1 MATFITA
8 AQRAELIELYVGL
21 FNRAPEADGLNYWAG
36 QLADGQSLE
45 EIADAMYD
53 AALGLGFYSKADTVE
68 AFVTK
73 VYNNA
78 LGRTPDEEGLAYW
91 SAEVESGAVTPG
103 ELVIA
108 MINAAKDYA
117 DDAEY
122 GWVTTYLNN
131 RTAVGEYFANNSAG
145 LQGDAAI
152 AAGTAI
158 VAGSV
163 TPATAMAGQSVAQAL
178 ASAMLIHNGPDS
190 RPAIELTL
198 GRDKLA
204 GTAGNDYFVA
214 DIIDNANTLQNG
226 DIVDGGEGYDVLV
239 AEIGN
244 SQNFAI
250 SLGLD
255 GVEQVAL
262 SARTVSWDMSDN
274 NINNGRGVQIDAG
287 RADDVAHWTNF
298 DSRADLIIED
308 VNVNWE
314 FDIVDGRLETGRI
327 TRDVTI
333 EWADS
338 DPGNVD
344 FAVYFDQQSLIAA
357 DRITTNTLNLTI
369 ANPLEVSKGFN
380 AATPLEN
387 VPYDQFSFVLNGET
401 VTVDLDLSEVLTYDD
416 LAAALEL
423 AFAAYPEITLDRLEN
438 GANFVARD
446 GQARAS
452 DLFFLSVESGSI
464 TPAAIGWNA
473 TGGLP
478 SDNAFSAIVEQG
490 DPSSVDPLITSTIIL
505 DNVGRGSTGGD
516 LVIGGMSTGLTS
528 GSKGVEQFDI
538 TVEQTS
544 SLQTLSSTANTL
556 EVINLRNDGIQYVDI
571 VDGRPVA
578 RFGNLNLM
586 GAVNVAGFGFDT
598 EVDKNF
604 RPSDFSDQDIV
615 GADAQNNGFG
625 ITDVRVVDA
634 ASFQGDINL
643 TAVLTSDIVAKYAD
657 HFLANPGVNGEGN
670 VEFNYT
676 LGEGNDGLSLA
687 LSSANLPLAG
697 TATRN
702 EFELNVNGGAGD
714 DTIEVAIYDENV
726 FGVATIDNL
735 ALYSNDGGVTLNNW
749 YTNSWINGRPSTYTN
764 DRSNLNIDAG
774 AGDDNVYVY
783 GSGDYEVD
791 LSTGSDTVYL
801 ADSGNDMNKA
811 VWVFN
816 TADQVTALSAARNIL
831 DLQSDFN
838 DSYGNGL
845 FKSTLTINFRG
856 VTKEITLGAN
866 VNTDLALNHA
876 IRDAINNDAVLG
888 ELLTAVDGPGNT
900 LIVRSQIDGGV
911 VAGDLAVTVAAPT
924 SADVYTAEALAE
936 YATANGLNIGSLTAA
951 GVFAA
956 VTAEVAAFNA
966 LGKTDYAS
974 AFASVDLASVGM
986 GAGVQALAGAA
997 SAHVGWTEVTV
1008 NLDGTDVIVLSTN
1021 PNSDEI
1027 IILEGVQDTE
1037 PLVVLN
1043 YDVVNDAFLYS
1054 NADGTVTAVGL
1065 NAAKNEVGYVN
1076 AEGTWVKVTDITLV
1090 EDSGIVPP
1098 PPGPVQTEITVTD
1111 GMVDDLTDGAYKLL
1125 LTYGTAG
1132 SKAANFTGFGADDT
1146 IEIVGAPAGSLL
1158 QMGTSAADQID
1169 FAYGTADFSNAW
1181 LLYLNGLDSTL
1192 VSSVGSAATTDAQ
1205 VAALNAAWGTD
1216 WLEPA
1221 YVPTPATVVTVADLG
1236 NYPVGDGAYELIVNY
1251 NAGAMLSANISGFGA
1266 DDSIEVVGAPAGV
1279 QENLYATAGNTNIDL
1294 AVVAADF
1301 SNGWTLNLQD
1311 QATALVDSVAAAA
1324 DQVAKMGV
1332 LDTAWGAEWLVVA

>member
-36 QLADGQSLE
+36 QLAEGQSLE
-45 EIADAMYD
+45 EVADAMYD
-53 AALGLGFYSKADTVE
+53 AAVALSFYSKADTVE

-73 VYNNA
+73 AYQNA
-78 LGRTPDEEGLAYW
+78 LGRNPDAEGLAYW

-103 ELVIA
+103 QLVIA
-108 MINAAKDYA
+108 LIAAAKEYA

-122 GWVTTYLNN
+122 GWVATYLEN
-131 RTAVGEYFANNSAG
+131 RTAVGEYFAENSVG
-145 LQGDAAI
+145 LKGDAAV

-158 VAGSV
+158 IAGSV
-163 TPATAMAGQSVAQAL
+163 TPATAAAGQTPAQAL
-178 ASAMLIHNGPDS
+178 ASAALIHNGPDS

-214 DIIDNANTLQNG
+214 DIIDNSNTLQNG
-226 DIVDGGEGYDVLV
+226 DIIDGGAGYDVLV

-262 SARTVSWDMSDN
+262 SARTVAWDNSDN
-274 NINNGRGVQIDAG
+274 NIDNGRGVQIDAG
-287 RADDVAHWTNF
+287 RADDVIHWTNF

-314 FDIVDGRLETGRI
+314 FDVVDGRLETGRV
-327 TRDVTI
+327 TKDVTI

-387 VPYDQFSFVLNGET
+387 VPYDQFSFVLNGQI

-416 LAAALEL
+416 LADALEL
-423 AFAAYPEITLDRLEN
+423 AFAAYPEITLTRVEN

-452 DLFFLSVESGSI
+452 DLFYLSVESGSI

-516 LVIGGMSTGLTS
+516 LVIGGMSAGNTS

-538 TVEQTS
+538 TVKQTS

-556 EVINLRNDGIQYVDI
+556 EVINLRNDGNEYVDI

-578 RFGNLNLM
+578 RFGNFNLL
-586 GAVNVAGFGFDT
+586 GAVNVAGFGFNT
-598 EVDKNF
+598 EVDKNIL
-604 RPSDFSDQDIV
+604 PSDGNDQDLV
-615 GADAQNNGFG
+615 GAVDQNNGFG

-634 ASFQGDINL
+634 SSFQGDIKL
-643 TAVLTSDIVAKYAD
+643 TAVLTSEIVAKYAD
-657 HFLANPGVNGEGN
+657 HFLANPGVNGTGD

-676 LGEGNDGLSLA
+676 LGQGDDGLSLA

-697 TATRN
+697 TASRN
-702 EFELNVNGGAGD
+702 EFELNVDAGNGND
-714 DTIEVAIYDENV
+714 VIEVAIYDENG
-726 FGVATIDNL
+726 FGATIDNL

-774 AGDDNVYVY
+774 AGDDDVYVY

-791 LSTGSDTVYL
+791 LGTGNDTVYL
-801 ADSGNDMNKA
+801 ADSGNDLNKA

-816 TADQVTALSAARNIL
+816 TADQVTAAGAAISRNIL
-831 DLQSDFN
+831 DLESDFN
-838 DSYGNGL
+838 DSYGDGL

-856 VTKEITLGAN
+856 ITLDVELGAN
-866 VNTDLALNHA
+866 VNSDLEINHA
-876 IRDAINNDAVLG
+876 IRDAINSDPVLG

-911 VAGDLAVTVAAPT
+911 VANDLAVSIAAPT
-924 SADVYTAEALAE
+924 SADVYNAEALAQ
-936 YATANGLNIGSLTAA
+936 YATANGLAVGSLTAA

-956 VTAEVAAFNA
+956 VTAQVAAFNA

-974 AFASVDLASVGM
+974 AFASIDL
-986 GAGVQALAGAA
+986 GAGTADLAGAA
-997 SAHVGWTEVTV
+997 SAHAGFSEVTV

-1021 PNSDEI
+1021 PYSREV
-1027 IILEGVQDTE
+1027 IILEGVQDAE
-1037 PLVVLN
+1037 PLVVVN
-1043 YDVVNDAFLYS
+1043 YNVGDSFVYA
-1054 NADGTVTAVGL
+1054 NADGTTTAVGL
-1065 NAAKNEVGYVN
+1065 NAGNTEVGYVD
-1076 AEGTWVKVTDITLV
+1076 AEGAWVKVTDIILV

-1098 PPGPVQTEITVTD
+1098 PPGPVKTD
-1111 GMVDDLTDGAYKLL
+1111 
-1125 LTYGTAG
+1125 
-1132 SKAANFTGFGADDT
+1132 
-1146 IEIVGAPAGSLL
+1146 
-1158 QMGTSAADQID
+1158 
-1169 FAYGTADFSNAW
+1169 
-1181 LLYLNGLDSTL
+1181 
-1192 VSSVGSAATTDAQ
+1192 
-1205 VAALNAAWGTD
+1205 
-1216 WLEPA
+1216 
-1221 YVPTPATVVTVADLG
+1221 VTVADLQTYDASTG
-1236 NYPVGDGAYELIVNY
+1236 AFNYVLNY
-1251 NAGAMLSANISGFGA
+1251 ATTGVKLANINGFGA
-1266 DDSIEVVGAPAGV
+1266 DDSIEIVGAPAAADL
-1279 QENLYATAGNTNIDL
+1279 QLASSSATSIDFVYGL
-1294 AVVAADF
+1294 ADF
-1301 SNGWTLNLQD
+1301 SNTWAVTLGNLD
-1311 QATALVDSVAAAA
+1311 ATLVADVVAAP
-1324 DQVAKMGV
+1324 DLVTKVGV
-1332 LDTAWGAEWLVVA
+1332 LDAEWNVAGNEWLVGA